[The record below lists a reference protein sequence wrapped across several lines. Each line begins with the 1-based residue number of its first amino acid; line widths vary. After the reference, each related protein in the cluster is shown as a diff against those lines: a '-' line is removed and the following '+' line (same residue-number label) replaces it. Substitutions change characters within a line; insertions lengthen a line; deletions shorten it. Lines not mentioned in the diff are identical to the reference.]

1 MMSSD
6 DTDPFVIRVPD
17 DWEPEQAEAVVLFLE
32 ALLET
37 VLRNYDWAIVQLHDD
52 RRAASLAAR
61 APSTEAERDDDPF

>member
-1 MMSSD
+1 MMSGD
-6 DTDPFVIRVPD
+6 DRDPFMVRIPD

-52 RRAASLAAR
+52 RRATSLAAR
-61 APSTEAERDDDPF
+61 APRTVQDDDPF